1 MCLRAHVSF
10 ALADVPGPTP
20 AARTDRFSVAAD
32 HKYLSFY
39 TKKRKKE
46 GRRFIR
52 RSLFNS
58 MNCEL
63 MEFEHQQFGEAD

>member
-10 ALADVPGPTP
+10 VLADVPGPTP
-20 AARTDRFSVAAD
+20 AARADRFSLAVD
-32 HKYLSFY
+32 HKYHSIQ
-39 TKKRKKE
+39 KKKKE
-46 GRRFIR
+46 RGRFIC

-63 MEFEHQQFGEAD
+63 MEFEHQQFSEAD